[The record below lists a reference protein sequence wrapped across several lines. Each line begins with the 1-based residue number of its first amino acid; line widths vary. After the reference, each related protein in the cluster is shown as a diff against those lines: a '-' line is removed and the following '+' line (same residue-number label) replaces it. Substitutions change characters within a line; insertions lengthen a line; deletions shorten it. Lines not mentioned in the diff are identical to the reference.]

1 MRIGLA
7 LGGGGARGLAHIGI
21 LKVFEQEQIPIDF
34 ISGSSMGGIIAAAY
48 GVGLSAAQI
57 EAVALEISEPRKFM
71 RLMDV
76 NPLRRG
82 LLEGKRVRSFLIEKM
97 GLDRQFDQLRIPV
110 ALTATD
116 SLRGESVI
124 LDTGPVVDAVMATCA
139 FPGIF
144 QSVRLGD
151 RWLLDGGMLNN
162 VPVNVVR
169 RLGAQRV
176 IAVDVTAL
184 AQNQD
189 IPAEPEGIHR
199 LPAIFPRLTEEI
211 YQAAMIMTTEI
222 TRIRFHESP
231 PDLTIHPP
239 LPDDLSIFLGF
250 PRAAEAIQAGE
261 EAAKQAI
268 PEILSWVDGQSEP

>member
-1 MRIGLA
+1 MKIGLA

-21 LKVFEQEQIPIDF
+21 LKVFEQERIPIDC

-48 GVGLSAAQI
+48 GVGLSPKQI
-57 EAVALEISEPRKFM
+57 EAIALEISEPKKFM

-82 LLEGKRVRSFLIEKM
+82 LLEGKRVRSFLIEEM
-97 GLDRQFDQLRIPV
+97 GLDREFSQLHIPV

-116 SLRGESVI
+116 SRRGEPVI
-124 LDTGPVVDAVMATCA
+124 LDTGSVVDAVMATCA

-144 QSVRLGD
+144 QSVRLGN
-151 RWLLDGGMLNN
+151 RWLVDGGMLNN

-169 RLGAQRV
+169 NLGAQRV
-176 IAVDVTAL
+176 IAVDVTTL
-184 AQNQD
+184 LPDMEN
-189 IPAEPEGIHR
+189 PAEAEETHR
-199 LPAIFPRLTEEI
+199 LPAIFPRLAEEI

-231 PDLTIHPP
+231 PDLTILPP

-250 PRAAEAIQAGE
+250 NRAAEAVQAGE
-261 EAAKQAI
+261 KAARSAI
-268 PEILSWVDGQSEP
+268 AEIRKWLD

>member
-21 LKVFEQEQIPIDF
+21 LKVFEQEQILIDF

-48 GVGLSAAQI
+48 GVGLTAAQI
-57 EAVALEISEPRKFM
+57 EAIAMEIAEPRKLM

-82 LLEGKRVRSFLIEKM
+82 LLEGKRVRSFFIEKM

-116 SLRGESVI
+116 SLRGEPVI
-124 LDTGPVVDAVMATCA
+124 LDSGLVVDAVMATCA

-151 RWLLDGGMLNN
+151 RRLLDGGMLNN
-162 VPVNVVR
+162 VPVNAVR

-189 IPAEPEGIHR
+189 FPAEPEEVHR

-261 EAAKQAI
+261 EAARQAV
-268 PEILSWVDGQSEP
+268 PEILRWVDEQPEA